1 MRAMSSSDDHGADD
15 NASLR
20 AALASIQHASQQ
32 LSSSDA
38 QLRHAGEQALLALRD
53 AAANE
58 HEHEH
63 EHEHTLR
70 LACYALQHHPLDG
83 DPYVLFECLNLLLLA
98 LPSLHIGVDVDDE
111 RTAKGLDRT
120 LDLLLH
126 SAIHRSQTAATA
138 SPSSPLSTSAWPAY
152 VRGRCYQ
159 SIAAVLKK
167 SLALH
172 INAALRAAPR
182 DASRAH
188 QSAAHVLS
196 GPSNV
201 LYALLAVQP
210 TDAQEA
216 LAVQARSATALGIA
230 AALVDE
236 LGLTA
241 RLEVVEASRCTAEQ
255 AAPSRRGRRSKKR
268 PEDDARHSAEAGTAV
283 GLTAEQHLWCKSAFQ
298 MHVLPQLAN
307 LALQSLYATLPSQP
321 LHSSTLGDPAAIL
334 VARIVEWRF
343 LLRDS
348 ISLSISRG
356 SLADDVTHDDGAFE
370 ESATRAVP
378 ASFRNVLLTPDI
390 VHLLAAAYRHA
401 LAKQDSSEQSIHRLR
416 RCIIDAISLA
426 PAESADQD
434 ETRVARHVALLTNL
448 QALAREECSS
458 NAASSTASR
467 ATATLFMT
475 TAFES
480 FFATLSVQ
488 SLGEACGITS
498 ADAGSLPALL
508 DTLATLTSTVLHRA
522 FSELVDEEE
531 EIVYDQAID
540 ALLRM
545 WNTSLSLSAD
555 ADHTLRTA
563 FRGIII
569 HNVVPA
575 YIDGRMLS
583 ARAAILSQREDER
596 SEHGEERASDAE
608 MYEAQLMSLA
618 ALARLDVGRA
628 CQHLLQHAQPVCQQ
642 LGGIA
647 SGEFEPTDAASW
659 AQMDAAWEAC
669 HWLALIAGHVLA
681 DDHQGETA
689 SLPEAISETELGN
702 EDIFTLLVQLGV
714 SLPHDLL
721 SAAPER
727 QCSAQLI
734 QTLLWF
740 NARWTSAYLLTE
752 APGMLHH
759 FSGQH
764 GASTLAIMLRDMT
777 KALDRFRSDASVVL
791 QVASFLAALAR
802 SARLGEAALQT
813 TEFHELI
820 LGVPSLLDSL
830 PEDTQGELIHGMTT
844 CIFAAA
850 RSNPT
855 KAEELFEH
863 FTFAVNSRFQ
873 STLTSSTFAST
884 AQRADV
890 VITVQTLLDVLTG
903 FSSSITPT
911 SSTPIFNYVAPYFEP
926 LVGLVE
932 IYKDR
937 PEVCTAVIAFF
948 ATLADLI
955 DFDPV
960 FGDPQISSTLTN
972 IIFTLVQAIS
982 TFPRAVLPS
991 FVHGEDDALEGLAL
1005 ALEMLTCLVE
1015 NGEANSQLASH
1026 LDPASPIDVAL
1037 FGFGTLA
1044 HAVLSHA
1051 GALEMPTIRHHLLD
1065 LSNSLL
1071 QRASGR
1077 IASLT
1082 MLASH
1087 VDTANMSSTASFAAR
1102 LAACVGK
1109 TMELALV
1116 DDDADVALSTLE
1128 GASILARAIVD
1139 VSAPARDATQLQ
1151 LLVELLAH
1159 LLQMLSTSLL
1169 IESMDRA
1176 TFEAN
1181 LLAFQSVVRACAT
1194 EHLGGQITLVA
1205 CVQRVQHEAPLYSR
1219 RSTARHVD
1227 EHARRTTF
1235 SDAIAKLVQLSLTS
1249 TPAPAPTVN
1258 QPPLSAFQARAAEA
1272 KQAKARDAAFVK
1284 AASGAATRARAALTF
1299 R

>member
-1 MRAMSSSDDHGADD
+1 MRAMSSSNDDGDDD

-83 DPYVLFECLNLLLLA
+83 DPYVLFECLNLILLA
-98 LPSLHIGVDVDDE
+98 LPSLHIGVDVDVDVDDE
-111 RTAKGLDRT
+111 RTANGLDRT
-120 LDLLLH
+120 LDLLLR
-126 SAIHRSQTAATA
+126 SALHRSETAATA
-138 SPSSPLSTSAWPAY
+138 SPSSPLATSAWPAY

-172 INAALRAAPR
+172 INAALRAAPG

-188 QSAAHVLS
+188 RSAAHVLS
-196 GPSNV
+196 GPSNA
-201 LYALLAVQP
+201 LYALLAAQP

-216 LAVQARSATALGIA
+216 VAIKARSATALGIA

-241 RLEVVEASRCTAEQ
+241 RLEAAEASRRTAVS

-268 PEDDARHSAEAGTAV
+268 SEDDASKHSAAEAGTAL

-321 LHSSTLGDPAAIL
+321 LHSSTLGDPAATL

-343 LLRDS
+343 LLRDT
-348 ISLSISRG
+348 ISESVSRG
-356 SLADDVTHDDGAFE
+356 SLADDAAHEDGAFEE

-378 ASFRNVLLTPDI
+378 ASFHHILLTPDI
-390 VHLLAAAYRHA
+390 VHLLAAAYRQA

-416 RCIIDAISLA
+416 CCIIDAISLA
-426 PAESADQD
+426 PVESADQD

-458 NAASSTASR
+458 NAARSTASR

-480 FFATLSVQ
+480 LFATLSVQ

-522 FSELVDEEE
+522 FSELVDEDE

-545 WNTSLSLSAD
+545 WNTSVSLSAD
-555 ADHTLRTA
+555 ANHTLRTA

-569 HNVVPA
+569 QNVVPA
-575 YIDGRMLS
+575 YIDGRMHS
-583 ARAAILSQREDER
+583 ARAAILSQREDEP

-628 CQHLLQHAQPVCQQ
+628 CQQLLQHAQPVCQQ

-659 AQMDAAWEAC
+659 AQMEAAWEAC

-702 EDIFTLLVQLGV
+702 EDLFTLLVQLGV

-752 APGMLHH
+752 PPGILHH

-802 SARLGEAALQT
+802 SERLGKAALQT
-813 TEFHELI
+813 TELDELI
-820 LGVPSLLDSL
+820 LGVPSLLHSL
-830 PEDTQGELIHGMTT
+830 PEDTQGELVHGITT

-855 KAEELFEH
+855 KAEELFER

-884 AQRADV
+884 AQRADII
-890 VITVQTLLDVLTG
+890 ITVQTLLDVLTG

-960 FGDPQISSTLTN
+960 FGDPQVSSTLTN

-991 FVHGEDDALEGLAL
+991 LVHGEDDALEGLAL

-1015 NGEANSQLASH
+1015 NGEGNSQLASH

-1051 GALEMPTIRHHLLD
+1051 SALEMPTIRHRLLD

-1087 VDTANMSSTASFAAR
+1087 VDTASVSNTASFAAR

-1109 TMELALV
+1109 TIELAVV

-1128 GASILARAIVD
+1128 GASILARATVD
-1139 VSAPARDATQLQ
+1139 VSAPARGACNVT
-1151 LLVELLAH
+1151 ELLNKPTANACRTRD
-1159 LLQMLSTSLL
+1159 LQ
-1169 IESMDRA
+1169 
-1176 TFEAN
+1176 
-1181 LLAFQSVVRACAT
+1181 
-1194 EHLGGQITLVA
+1194 
-1205 CVQRVQHEAPLYSR
+1205 
-1219 RSTARHVD
+1219 
-1227 EHARRTTF
+1227 
-1235 SDAIAKLVQLSLTS
+1235 
-1249 TPAPAPTVN
+1249 
-1258 QPPLSAFQARAAEA
+1258 
-1272 KQAKARDAAFVK
+1272 
-1284 AASGAATRARAALTF
+1284 TRANCSYW
-1299 R
+1299 